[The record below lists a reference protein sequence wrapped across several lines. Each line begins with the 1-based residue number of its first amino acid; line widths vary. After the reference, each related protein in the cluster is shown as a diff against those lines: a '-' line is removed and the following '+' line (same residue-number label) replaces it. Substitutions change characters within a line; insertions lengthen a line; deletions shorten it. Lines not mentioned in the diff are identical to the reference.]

1 MAVYILN
8 DLCGIFFGFFM
19 GQFWSYDYVYKHRQ
33 YVLERDIVETQLNWK
48 VRYNFNADKMDYY
61 REYPLAN
68 RVEFSDAIINYDRQ
82 HPWEVEEGQQD
93 LKDRIITVDREYQD
107 SLDKKQ
113 QANK

>member
-61 REYPLAN
+61 REN
-68 RVEFSDAIINYDRQ
+68 QWS
-82 HPWEVEEGQQD
+82 
-93 LKDRIITVDREYQD
+93 
-107 SLDKKQ
+107 
-113 QANK
+113 